1 MAVCEIFCVGTELL
15 LGDILNTNEQF
26 LSKELA
32 AMGISVMH
40 RSSVGDNPERLAQEL
55 KTALG
60 RSDIVITSGGL
71 GPTDDDLTKEVCCE
85 VMGFELREDEDTAER
100 IRSYFKS
107 KGGNMPDK
115 TVYSLTDKGKQEFL
129 KTLRQSILSF
139 DYDTNIFS
147 IAAFFI
153 DALDD
158 PQSLLSQR
166 LMLLNNYL
174 KGIDLQIATIKGDI
188 PSIAEANIERAKFI
202 VEAEIAG
209 TESLIRAVSQ

>member
-1 MAVCEIFCVGTELL
+1 MLSKSATML
-15 LGDILNTNEQF
+15 LGLINQRPLNPYEITKQLQIMNVHRWYNIANSTVYATLKVLEK
-26 LSKELA
+26 KEYIC
-32 AMGISVMH
+32 GNI
-40 RSSVGDNPERLAQEL
+40 E
-55 KTALG
+55 
-60 RSDIVITSGGL
+60 
-71 GPTDDDLTKEVCCE
+71 
-85 VMGFELREDEDTAER
+85 
-100 IRSYFKS
+100 

-174 KGIDLQIATIKGDI
+174 KGDI

>member
-1 MAVCEIFCVGTELL
+1 MLSKSATML
-15 LGDILNTNEQF
+15 LGLINQRPLNPYEITKQLQIMNVHRWYNIANSTVYATLKVLEK
-26 LSKELA
+26 KEYIYGSIEKA
-32 AMGISVMH
+32 
-40 RSSVGDNPERLAQEL
+40 
-55 KTALG
+55 
-60 RSDIVITSGGL
+60 
-71 GPTDDDLTKEVCCE
+71 
-85 VMGFELREDEDTAER
+85 
-100 IRSYFKS
+100 
-107 KGGNMPDK
+107 GNMPDK

>member
-1 MAVCEIFCVGTELL
+1 MLSKSATML
-15 LGDILNTNEQF
+15 LGLINQRPLNPYEITKQLQIMNVHRWYNIANSTVYATLKVLEK
-26 LSKELA
+26 KEYIC
-32 AMGISVMH
+32 GNI
-40 RSSVGDNPERLAQEL
+40 E
-55 KTALG
+55 
-60 RSDIVITSGGL
+60 
-71 GPTDDDLTKEVCCE
+71 
-85 VMGFELREDEDTAER
+85 
-100 IRSYFKS
+100 

-174 KGIDLQIATIKGDI
+174 KGIDLQIVTIKGDI

>member
-1 MAVCEIFCVGTELL
+1 MLSKSATML
-15 LGDILNTNEQF
+15 LGLINQRPLNPYEITKQLQIMNVHRWYNIANSTVYATLKVLEK
-26 LSKELA
+26 KEYIC
-32 AMGISVMH
+32 GNI
-40 RSSVGDNPERLAQEL
+40 E
-55 KTALG
+55 
-60 RSDIVITSGGL
+60 
-71 GPTDDDLTKEVCCE
+71 
-85 VMGFELREDEDTAER
+85 
-100 IRSYFKS
+100 

-166 LMLLNNYL
+166 LMLLNNY
-174 KGIDLQIATIKGDI
+174 IKGDI

>member
-1 MAVCEIFCVGTELL
+1 MLSKSATML
-15 LGDILNTNEQF
+15 LGLINQRPLNPYEITKQLQIMNVHRWYNIANSTVYATLKVLEK
-26 LSKELA
+26 KEY
-32 AMGISVMH
+32 ICV
-40 RSSVGDNPERLAQEL
+40 NIE
-55 KTALG
+55 
-60 RSDIVITSGGL
+60 
-71 GPTDDDLTKEVCCE
+71 
-85 VMGFELREDEDTAER
+85 
-100 IRSYFKS
+100 